1 MNVKFYTFS
10 KRVNSTARP
19 TGGTDY
25 TVILK
30 EPSSVI
36 SPRLDLIWT
45 GTGSPTAFNY
55 AYIQDFGR
63 YYWIQNWEYQNR
75 KWTATLSVDVLASW
89 KTEIG
94 TASKYVLRAASD
106 YDADVFDNFYPA
118 TGDESVTVVS
128 DPTNWAQLFA
138 LGYYVANVTG
148 HSNTNQGLGV
158 TLYQQTPAQAD
169 ELIRYACDDL
179 YSIVNNQTVVTNV
192 ETAVQ
197 WLGESMIKGTSDL
210 SKYINGFMWFP
221 FYFDNP
227 QNPAVNISL
236 GVLTGS
242 NQSQGIPL
250 ATGGRG
256 FNFHLPLPTWTLGV
270 PSWKACAP
278 FAFYTLE
285 LMPFGTVPL
294 DGLALVKAGECFVN
308 VYVDAFTGIGIMKVY
323 AGHDVTGQLLAVRSA
338 QIGVPVQYG
347 ADAVDLGSVVGT
359 VMNGATA
366 LASGAGLAGGA
377 AALGSGIVSSA
388 MSLIPD
394 AVATGQTGNI
404 AAVGDAARLYVR
416 RLMPTDEDIPEYGRP
431 LCTTKT
437 ISTLSGF
444 VLCRDGDI
452 SAPATQGELDQ
463 IAAYLT
469 GGFFYD

>member
-10 KRVNSTARP
+10 KRINSTAQP
-19 TGGTDY
+19 VSGSDY

-36 SPRLDLIWT
+36 SPRLELIWT

-55 AYIQDFGR
+55 AYIGDFGR
-63 YYWIQNWEYQNR
+63 YYWVSNWTYTER
-75 KWTATLSVDVLASW
+75 KWACDLTVDVLASW
-89 KTEIG
+89 KSEIG
-94 TASKYVLRAASD
+94 SASKYVLRAASD
-106 YDADVFDNFYPA
+106 YDTDVFDNFYPA
-118 TGDESVTVVS
+118 TGDESVDVVS
-128 DPTNWAQLFA
+128 NSTGWAQLFA
-138 LGYYVANVTG
+138 NGYYVANVTG
-148 HSNTNQGLGV
+148 HNNTNQGLGV

-169 ELIRYACDDL
+169 ALIRYACDDL
-179 YSIVNNQTVVTNV
+179 YSIIQNQTVVSDV
-192 ETAVQ
+192 ETAIQ
-197 WLGESMIKGTSDL
+197 WLGESTIKATSDL

-227 QNPAVNISL
+227 QTQAVNISL
-236 GVLTGS
+236 GVLSGN

-250 ATGGRG
+250 ATGSRV
-256 FNFHLPLPTWTLGV
+256 FNFYLTLPAWTLGV
-270 PSWKACAP
+270 PVWKACAP

-294 DGLALVKAGECFVN
+294 DGLALVKAGKCFVTVN
-308 VYVDAFTGIGIMKVY
+308 VDAFTGIGIMKVY
-323 AGHDVTGQLLAVRSA
+323 AGADATGQLLAVRSA

-347 ADAVDLGSVVGT
+347 ADAVDLGSVVGS
-359 VMNGATA
+359 VVNGAA
-366 LASGAGLAGGA
+366 SMASGAGLAGGA

-404 AAVGDAARLYVR
+404 AGVGDAARLYVR
-416 RLMPTDEDIPEYGRP
+416 RLMPADEDIPEYGRP

-437 ISTLSGF
+437 ISSLSGF
-444 VLCRDGDI
+444 ILCRDGDI
-452 SAPATQGELDQ
+452 SAPATDGELRQ
-463 IAAYLT
+463 IESYLT